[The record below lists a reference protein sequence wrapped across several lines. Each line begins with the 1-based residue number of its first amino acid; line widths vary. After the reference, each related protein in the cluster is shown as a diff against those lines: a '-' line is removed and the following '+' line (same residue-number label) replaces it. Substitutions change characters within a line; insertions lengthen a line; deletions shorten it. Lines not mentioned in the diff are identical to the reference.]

1 MDWLTS
7 TDKNIDFFHKY
18 ALIRQVPKQMTML
31 KNGDGV
37 FLARKDIES
46 HVLGFFFFFFELY
59 TYENQYSDN
68 DLIQS
73 LIPSMVSAE
82 EEKST
87 LTNVPNKEEIKQVV
101 FSMNGA

>member
-1 MDWLTS
+1 MHIIVFILKATQAKHGIPKCNTLLS
-7 TDKNIDFFHKY
+7 FSNPYSDKELK
-18 ALIRQVPKQMTML
+18 VPKHRVMGKTRTTTCGSVQSIRKL
-31 KNGDGV
+31 K
-37 FLARKDIES
+37 
-46 HVLGFFFFFFELY
+46 
-59 TYENQYSDN
+59 
-68 DLIQS
+68 IQS